1 MKLARQAAAST
12 AIIGGIVLVVVIGLV
27 AYFASDVFS
36 TKVDSKVDQ
45 MTKWTPENIAKD
57 PVNYLN
63 FCEKKI
69 NEAVTSLKA
78 DRISVAQNK
87 AKLSDM
93 KDTAGAKVRTGDKV
107 LTELKALYEQAEKDN
122 AWPVT
127 YNNEKRDK
135 DWIRAYIMKISKE
148 TETQRII
155 FTKVDGGLTK
165 LDAQVTKI
173 EKAQADASTQLADI
187 AANRELLKVA
197 KLTDDLKDRLVTMNG
212 AVQGVIDVASDKSSM
227 PSLADLTASSTPA
240 ADTAEFDKVMGKI
253 K

>member
-1 MKLARQAAAST
+1 MKLARQGAAST

-27 AYFASDVFS
+27 AYFASDVFR
-36 TKVDSKVDQ
+36 TKVDANMDQ

-57 PVNYLN
+57 PINYLN

-69 NEAVTSLKA
+69 NEAIVSLKA
-78 DRISVAQNK
+78 DRISVAQNH

-93 KDTAGAKVRTGDKV
+93 RDTAAAKVRTGDKV
-107 LTELKALYEQAEKDN
+107 LTELKGLYEQAEKDN

-135 DWIRAYIMKISKE
+135 DWIKAYILKINKE
-148 TETQRII
+148 TETQRMIL
-155 FTKVDGGLTK
+155 TKVEGGVKK
-165 LDAQVTKI
+165 LDAQVGKI
-173 EKAQADASTQLADI
+173 EKAQGDAQTQLADI

-227 PSLADLTASSTPA
+227 PSLADLTSSSTPA
-240 ADTAEFDKVMGKI
+240 TDTAEFDKVMGKI

>member
-1 MKLARQAAAST
+1 MKLARQGAAST

-27 AYFASDVFS
+27 AYFASDVFR
-36 TKVDSKVDQ
+36 TKVDSNVNQ

-69 NEAVTSLKA
+69 NEAVDQLRA

-87 AKLSDM
+87 AKLTDM
-93 KDTAGAKVRTGDKV
+93 KDTAAAKVRTGEKV
-107 LTELKALYEQAEKDN
+107 LPELKGIYEQAEKDN

-127 YNNEKRDK
+127 YNDEKRDK
-135 DWIRAYIMKISKE
+135 DWMRTYILKINKE

-155 FTKVDGGLTK
+155 FSKVDGGLKK
-165 LDAQVTKI
+165 LDTQVAKI
-173 EKAQADASTQLADI
+173 EKAQADAQTQLADI
-187 AANRELLKVA
+187 SANRELLKVQ

-212 AVQGVIDVASDKSSM
+212 AVQGVIDVAGDKGSM
-227 PSLADLTASSTPA
+227 PSLADLTAGSTPA

>member
-1 MKLARQAAAST
+1 MRTSRQGVGTT
-12 AIIGGIVLVVVIGLV
+12 AIIGLIVLVVVIGVV

-69 NEAVTSLKA
+69 NEALVSLKA

-93 KDTAGAKVRTGDKV
+93 RDGAAAKVRMGDKV
-107 LTELKALYEQAEKDN
+107 LTELKGIYEQAEKDN

-127 YNNEKRDK
+127 YNEEKRDK
-135 DWIRAYIMKISKE
+135 DWIRNYIMKISKE
-148 TETQRII
+148 TEIQRTIL
-155 FTKVDGGLTK
+155 TKVEGGVKK
-165 LDAQVTKI
+165 LDAQEIGRAHV
-173 EKAQADASTQLADI
+173 
-187 AANRELLKVA
+187 
-197 KLTDDLKDRLVTMNG
+197 
-212 AVQGVIDVASDKSSM
+212 
-227 PSLADLTASSTPA
+227 
-240 ADTAEFDKVMGKI
+240 
-253 K
+253 